1 MPEATRLVVA
11 GGVAANQALRAA
23 LNVVAEKHGVPL
35 IAPPLRYCT
44 DNAVMIAWAACER
57 LHAGLARDGIDHR
70 PLPRWPLENL
80 RAA

>member
-1 MPEATRLVVA
+1 MA
-11 GGVAANQALRAA
+11 GGVAANQALRGALAA
-23 LNVVAEKHGVPL
+23 VAVRSGVPL
-35 IAPPLRYCT
+35 LAPPLRFCT